1 MKRIG
6 ERIKRK
12 RELMDLHLGDLAREV
27 GISASAL
34 SQIERAKAFP
44 SIVTIKSIAEHLETT
59 VSELIGENDHRSDIL
74 PVAKKGEEKLY
85 EENDNGAKLFRIEHH
100 FLNKQM
106 HPFMAELKTSA
117 DLSGLLKNKIGQIF
131 CVVLS
136 GEVQFIL
143 DHEKYLLNEGDS
155 IYFSSKVSYNAKNK
169 GESNARILVIVSP
182 PAF

>member
-12 RELMDLHLGDLAREV
+12 RELLGIHLGDLAKEV

-44 SIVTIKSIAEHLETT
+44 SIITIKSIAEHLETT
-59 VSELIGENDHRSDIL
+59 VSELIGENDQRSNVS
-74 PVAKKGEEKLY
+74 PVAKKEAANLL
-85 EENDNGAKLFRIEHH
+85 EENENGASLFGIEHT

-106 HPFMAELKTSA
+106 HPFVAELKPAS

-131 CVVLS
+131 CIVLS
-136 GEVQFIL
+136 GEIQFIL
-143 DHEKYLLNEGDS
+143 DHEKYQLTEGDS
-155 IYFSSKVSYNAKNK
+155 IYFSSRVSYNAQNTGKHL
-169 GESNARILVIVSP
+169 ARVLIMVSP
-182 PAF
+182 PAY

>member
-12 RELMDLHLGDLAREV
+12 RELMGIHLGDLAREV

-44 SIVTIKSIAEHLETT
+44 SIITIKSIAEHLDTT
-59 VSELIGENDHRSDIL
+59 VSELIGESDHKSDTS
-74 PVAKKGEEKLY
+74 PVVRRGEEKLL
-85 EENDNGAKLFRIEHH
+85 EKTDDGAFLFGVDHH

-106 HPFMAELKTSA
+106 HPFIVELRSDAEIADILK
-117 DLSGLLKNKIGQIF
+117 GKVGQIF
-131 CVVLS
+131 ILVLKGS
-136 GEVQFIL
+136 VGFVL
-143 DHEKYLLNEGDS
+143 DHEKYHLDEGDS
-155 IYFSSKVSYNAKNK
+155 IYFSSRVSNNAKNIGK
-169 GESNARILVIVSP
+169 STARILVVISP